1 MILDTQITIP
11 VYISDKDHSA
21 NHSVKY
27 VKIKVLFYAC
37 NKEIKMFRLE
47 MKNSPGN

>member
-11 VYISDKDHSA
+11 VYMSDKDHSA
-21 NHSVKY
+21 NHFVK
-27 VKIKVLFYAC
+27 KIKVLFYAC